1 MPITDLL
8 PWNRDKANYEMQ
20 RKEQSSIWDLQKEM
34 NDMFDQFFSNPYGLT
49 TSRRLLDMSEAFS
62 PGIDISETDKDL
74 IITADLPGMDEK
86 DINLT
91 MEGELLTISGTKQK
105 ETETKE
111 ARMHRVE
118 RTFGSFKRSITLP
131 GEVDIQK
138 VDATFNKGVLKVVI
152 PKPANSTSPVKK
164 IPIKTR

>member
-8 PWNRDKANYEMQ
+8 PWNRDKSNYEIQ
-20 RKEQSSIWDLQKEM
+20 RREEPSILDLQKEM
-34 NDMFDQFFSNPYGLT
+34 NDIFDQFFSNPYSMAP
-49 TSRRLLDMSEAFS
+49 SRRMLDMTDTFS
-62 PGIDISETDKDL
+62 PGMDISETDKDL
-74 IITADLPGMDEK
+74 IVTADLPGMDEK
-86 DINLT
+86 DVSLT
-91 MEGELLTISGTKQK
+91 IEGDTLTISGTKQK

-131 GEVDIQK
+131 GEVDINK
-138 VDATFNKGVLKVVI
+138 VDATFQKGVLKVVI
-152 PKPANSTSPVKK
+152 PKPANNISTVKK